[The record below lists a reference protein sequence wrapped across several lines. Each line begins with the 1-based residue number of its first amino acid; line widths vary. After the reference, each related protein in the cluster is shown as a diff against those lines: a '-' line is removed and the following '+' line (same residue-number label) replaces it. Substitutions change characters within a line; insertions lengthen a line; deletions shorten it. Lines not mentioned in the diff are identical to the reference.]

1 MDYREKYDVMYQIKM
16 LKSKIHGI
24 TITEANVHYTGSL
37 TLDTELIEAANMI
50 PDEWVVIV
58 NNSNGE
64 RIETYLIAGSK
75 GSGVCCLNGAAARK
89 GIEGDKLIIMSN
101 MWVDHLDAKGWK
113 PIRVFINDKNKIEK
127 TETD

>member
-1 MDYREKYDVMYQIKM
+1 MYQIKM

-24 TITEANVHYTGSL
+24 AITEANVNYTGSL
-37 TLDTELIEAANMI
+37 TLDSELIEVANMI

-64 RIETYLIAGSK
+64 RIETYLIAGLR

-89 GIEGDKLIIMSN
+89 GVAGDKLIIMSN
-101 MWVDHLDAKGWK
+101 LLMDNVDAKTWK
-113 PIRVFINDKNKIEK
+113 PLRIFINGNNKIEK
-127 TETD
+127 IETE